1 LKILGELNR
10 GDHARWLLFVVFYAI
25 VANLP
30 FWTASPFLGLLRNGL
45 FCLEFVGIGL
55 LALFLP
61 RIVAGILLL
70 LAIIADLIC
79 GVSQTFYISPAE
91 CLKSSSFL
99 YLLSGTRL
107 LMVAGIVIL
116 SLLVAAFAAFFPTE
130 KIRGTYRFLAATC
143 LVAFVVASLTV
154 DCVTV
159 YRGTG
164 KLPNPFRLSMPN
176 DSEKLSYFGK
186 LSFSRLPVIRLVRNE
201 IKSIVVHDEELAAET
216 DASPIPSSTAVAVR
230 SAGIAFGES
239 NRQKPNLVVVLVESW
254 GLVADSSISGALAQP
269 YFRPE
274 LLARYEVSQG
284 TVPFYGPTLAGEARE
299 LCESKIG
306 FHLLNASA
314 QELQGCLPTR
324 LAALG
329 YHSIAL
335 HGMDGH
341 MFNRLQWYNTIGF
354 QEKLFRDQFRQ
365 QGLPDCMGAFTGTC
379 DAAIAE
385 WIRRRLEQ
393 PDENPNFVY
402 WMTLNSHL
410 PVPTPA
416 PLANGDSC
424 SFAPQLSQQSAFCS
438 WYQLVANVHHSVS
451 KIAMSNLNRPT
462 VFVVVGDH
470 PPGFANQVLRDQFT
484 SGVVP
489 YVVLTPRREDRGASL
504 SAGSHDRPSTAAGR
518 IGGN

>member
-1 LKILGELNR
+1 LKILEELNR

-30 FWTASPFLGLLRNGL
+30 FWTASPFLGLMRNGL
-45 FCLEFVGIGL
+45 FCLEYVGVGL

-61 RIVAGILLL
+61 RIVAGVLLL
-70 LAIIADLIC
+70 LAITADLIG

-91 CLKSSSFL
+91 CLRSSSFL

-107 LMVAGIVIL
+107 LMVAGVAIL
-116 SLLVAAFAAFFPTE
+116 SLLVAAFAAFFPIE
-130 KIRGTYRFLAATC
+130 KIRDTHRLFAAMC
-143 LVAFVVASLTV
+143 LVAFAVVSLTA
-154 DCVTV
+154 DCVTM
-159 YRGTG
+159 YLGTG
-164 KLPNPFRLSMPN
+164 RLPNPFRLSIPT
-176 DSEKLSYFGK
+176 DSAKLSYLEK
-186 LSFSRLPVIRLVRNE
+186 LSFSRLPAIRLVRNE
-201 IKSIVVHDEELAAET
+201 IRGNVVQALAAET
-216 DASPIPSSTAVAVR
+216 DASLVSSSTAVAVR
-230 SAGIAFGES
+230 SAGITVDES

-254 GLVADSSISGALAQP
+254 GLVGDSSIRGALAQP
-269 YFRPE
+269 YFQPD
-274 LLARYEVSQG
+274 LIARYEVSQG

-314 QELQGCLPTR
+314 QELQGCLPDR
-324 LAALG
+324 LVALG

-341 MFNRLQWYNTIGF
+341 MFNRLKWYRSIGF
-354 QEKLFRDQFRQ
+354 QERWFRDQFRQ
-365 QGLPDCMGAFTGTC
+365 QGLPDCVGAFTGTC

-385 WIRRRLEQ
+385 WIRSRLERQ
-393 PDENPNFVY
+393 DENPNFVY

-416 PLANGDSC
+416 PLAGGDSC
-424 SFAPQLSQQSAFCS
+424 SFAPLLSQQSAFCS

-451 KIAMSNLNRPT
+451 KIAMSKLARPT
-462 VFVVVGDH
+462 VFVIVGDH
-470 PPGFANQVLRDQFT
+470 PPGFANPLLRGQFA
-484 SGVVP
+484 SEVVP
-489 YVVLTPRREDRGASL
+489 YVVLVPRRDVRGASL
-504 SAGSHDRPSTAAGR
+504 SAGSHDRPPTAAAR